1 MALQSNPVARVGSE
15 AREVSLKSI
24 FLRFRWRISFTLSL
38 VVIETLLELLYPL
51 FIGWAI
57 NGLLENSY
65 DGVILL
71 AVLGVISVVMGS
83 ARRFYDTRIY
93 AGIYQKIT
101 PEMVARER
109 QRGQV
114 TSTISA
120 RSHLMT
126 EFVEFLENSL
136 PEVIGAV
143 VGLVGVM
150 ALVYTLNPQVF
161 VACLMLLTL
170 IMLLYMVTGG
180 LNYRLNAGY
189 NEELERQVVAI
200 EQNNKSLLNRHYRLL
215 MGWNIKLSDLETA
228 NYFIIWTGVIAL
240 FLYTPVAAIGSGE
253 LNYGLV
259 FSLMMYVFEFIERIT
274 NLPLYLQQMI
284 RLKEISNRIS

>member
-15 AREVSLKSI
+15 TREVSLKSI

-120 RSHLMT
+120 RSHLLT

-215 MGWNIKLSDLETA
+215 MGWNIKLSDLETV